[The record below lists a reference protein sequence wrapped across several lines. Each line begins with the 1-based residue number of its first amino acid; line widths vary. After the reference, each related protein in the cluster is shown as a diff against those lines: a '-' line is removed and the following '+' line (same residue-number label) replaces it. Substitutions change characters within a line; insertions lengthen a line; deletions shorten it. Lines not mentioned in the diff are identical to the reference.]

1 MKKENKKSVISKPI
15 TIESFFEERFISD
28 VKTLIKGV
36 QNNNGELPKKVIMI
50 WSELQNEMG
59 AAFGDRELERS
70 ISLLSYEIACLYRP
84 EAKNNDHNNFL
95 FVGWCR
101 YAASFKHYK
110 ATFDLCLYAID
121 KELNDEVIAFWSN
134 KAIELL
140 IAELEDTYDS
150 VNKETLIHQANL
162 IIRRVSYK
170 APKLGLSYTFKLMQ
184 APGVI
189 NNHDLKKLANNM
201 TDELVE
207 KIGGIR
213 VLESIEPSGDRSVRV
228 VCEKYEEL
236 VKNPVTLVRIGDLSI
251 VEKTLNEEFPWFH
264 QLTNKMISSLQLRLL
279 GNGDFFIPPLLI
291 LGDAGIG
298 KTSYSLRFS
307 QLIDVPFRAISLAGK
322 NDNRDLIGT
331 SRGWGT
337 GQPSMIISL
346 INQHKVGNPIVL
358 ADEVDKCGGSDHN
371 GRALDSLLTLFEP
384 TSAKHFFD
392 EYLCGRCDFSRV
404 SWICTANSI
413 KQLPNT
419 LLSRLDVVTI
429 SNPKFEHY
437 PAIVQRSITTFFTEN
452 GIHSA
457 HTPTLEAADWKWLQ
471 RYYTSPRVT
480 KRAVYKWLAYRLLS
494 STNDMVH

>member
-1 MKKENKKSVISKPI
+1 MKKNNKEQSDVIAKKIEDVFKEEYCTDLAMIISK
-15 TIESFFEERFISD
+15 
-28 VKTLIKGV
+28 VKDKDG
-36 QNNNGELPKKVIMI
+36 GLPKKVVQI
-50 WSELQNEMG
+50 WNELHN
-59 AAFGDRELERS
+59 ASSTVFGDEQLDKSISQLSYQIADQYRHNVGQGTEREL
-70 ISLLSYEIACLYRP
+70 
-84 EAKNNDHNNFL
+84 L
-95 FVGWCR
+95 FVSWCR

-110 ATFDLCLYAID
+110 ATFELCLYAID

-140 IAELEDTYDS
+140 TAELEDTYDS

-228 VCEKYEEL
+228 VCDRYEEL
-236 VKNPVTLVRIGDLSI
+236 TKNPVSLIKIDSIEMVKDTLDA
-251 VEKTLNEEFPWFH
+251 EFPWFKV
-264 QLTNKMISSLQLRLL
+264 LTRKLISSLQLRLL
-279 GNGDFFIPPLLI
+279 GNGDFFIPPLLV
-291 LGDAGIG
+291 LGDPGIG
-298 KTSYSLRFS
+298 KTTYTLRFS
-307 QLIDVPFRAISLAGK
+307 ELIQVPFRAISLAGK
-322 NDNRDLIGT
+322 NDNRDLAGT
-331 SRGWGT
+331 ARGWGT
-337 GQPSMIISL
+337 GHPSMMIKL
-346 INQHKVGNPIVL
+346 INEHKVGNPIVL
-358 ADEVDKCGGSDHN
+358 VDEVDKCGGSDHN
-371 GRALDSLLTLFEP
+371 GRALDTLLTLLEP
-384 TSAKHFFD
+384 ASAKHFFD
-392 EYLCGRCDFSRV
+392 EYLSGNCDFSRIT
-404 SWICTANSI
+404 WICTANSV
-413 KQLPNT
+413 KQIPTT
-419 LLSRLDVVTI
+419 LLSRLDVVTVDK
-429 SNPKFEHY
+429 PTFDDY

-457 HTPTLEAADWKWLQ
+457 HKPSLEHADWNWLQ